1 MAVSALESAFF
12 FRFGSV
18 GSFKMTAIV
27 SRVLAGTLLALTAMS
42 ALAAADPLENI
53 RSLLAD
59 AQYEKALPRL
69 NSFLKENPEH
79 AEARFLKGLAL
90 AEEGR
95 ADEAQSVFLELTGDY
110 PDLPEPHNNLA
121 VLYAA
126 KGDYALARDSLLLAI
141 SHHPGYATAHENLGD
156 IYARLAGVAYG
167 KALAIDAG
175 NQTARIKL
183 AMVRELFSE
192 RGPSTGSVAKS
203 NE

>member
-1 MAVSALESAFF
+1 M
-12 FRFGSV
+12 
-18 GSFKMTAIV
+18 
-27 SRVLAGTLLALTAMS
+27 ALTAMS
-42 ALAAADPLENI
+42 VPAAGDPIKNI
-53 RSLLAD
+53 RLLLRD
-59 AQYEKALPRL
+59 GQYEKALPRL

-95 ADEAQSVFLELTGDY
+95 ADEAQAVFLGLTGDY
-110 PDLPEPHNNLA
+110 PVLPEPHNNLA

-141 SHHPGYATAHENLGD
+141 SNHPSYATAHENLGD
-156 IYARLAGVAYG
+156 IYARMAGVAYG
-167 KALAIDAG
+167 KALEIDAD
-175 NQTARIKL
+175 NQTARVKL

-192 RGPSTGSVAKS
+192 RGLIAISARKS